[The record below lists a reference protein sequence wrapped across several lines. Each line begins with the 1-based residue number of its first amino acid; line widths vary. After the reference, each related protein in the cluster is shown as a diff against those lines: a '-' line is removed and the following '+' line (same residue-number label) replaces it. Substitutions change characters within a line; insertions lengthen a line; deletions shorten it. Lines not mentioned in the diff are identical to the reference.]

1 MNDNENK
8 TNAPTIKL
16 PVRYDAEAKFIRGD
30 DQRWVCDCDNPIIA
44 NQIVAALNEADAL
57 RAEVEEMNE
66 LFQAQWEA
74 DMRAVKLWQDAT
86 PGKEFT
92 LPDRTNHVVWL
103 LNRIEFDEKIYAEM
117 REENERL
124 KSELAAIKPNAAA
137 GE

>member
-8 TNAPTIKL
+8 TNAPIKL
-16 PVRYDAEAKFIRGD
+16 PVRWEYPNIVDAKGD
-30 DQRWVCDCDNPIIA
+30 RWATTSSNNFG

-86 PGKEFT
+86 GKEFT

-117 REENERL
+117 REENEQL
-124 KSELAAIKPNAAA
+124 KLELAAIKPNA
-137 GE
+137 GEEGTE